1 METSD
6 RGRPTPSRLRLPHAL
21 RSLAKRDLRLFFAG
35 QMVSLA
41 GTWMQSVAQSWLVWR
56 LTRSSGM
63 LGLVNFL
70 GSVPVFLFGV
80 WAGSLADRHQRRR
93 VVLATQANAIVQASL
108 LAVLT
113 LSGAIRPWHVV
124 VLAGMLGMTYAFEIP
139 ARQALLADLAG
150 DDFPNAIALNSSI
163 VNAARVA
170 GPALAGILV
179 ASVGEGWAFALN
191 ALSFVGTYYALLVM
205 RPPLQPAP
213 TASRRAHLL
222 EGLAYAGRTS
232 HVRVL
237 LGLLAVSSLFG
248 MPYQTLLPVIASD
261 VLHGGA
267 RLYGVLLACAGAGAL
282 AGAIGLLLRRGLR
295 GLGRRVGLGATLLG
309 VGLVGVSLSSSTALT
324 AAALAVAG
332 FGFITQMAG
341 TMTLLQG
348 LAPADLR
355 GRVMGLYSTLFVG
368 VTPFGSLAAGFAAS
382 RIGAPRTLLAGA
394 LVVLLAAATFHA
406 VLPRLRQVV
415 LAEHPTLFPPA
426 ARTHPKPTGPAVR
439 ADPGQSSRS
448 SRSVRSWGRWT
459 GTSSTSRCRRSDS
472 ISARRSGGCSGS

>member
-6 RGRPTPSRLRLPHAL
+6 RGSPGSSGARLPHAL

-35 QMVSLA
+35 QAVSLA
-41 GTWMQSVAQSWLVWR
+41 GTWMQSVAQGWLVWR
-56 LTRSSGM
+56 LTRSSQM
-63 LGLVNFL
+63 LGVVNFL

-80 WAGSLADRHQRRR
+80 WAGSIADRHPRRR
-93 VVLATQANAIVQASL
+93 VVLVTQANAIVQASL

-113 LSGAIRPWHVV
+113 LTGVIRPWHVV

-170 GPALAGILV
+170 GPALAGVLV

-191 ALSFVGTYYALLVM
+191 AASFAGTYYALLVM
-205 RPPLQPAP
+205 RPPPQPPHAG
-213 TASRRAHLL
+213 SRRAHVL

-237 LGLLAVSSLFG
+237 LALLAISSFFA
-248 MPYQTLLPVIASD
+248 MPYPTLLPVMATD

-267 RLYGVLLACAGAGAL
+267 RLYGFLLACAGVGAL
-282 AGAIGLLLRRGLR
+282 VGAIGLLLRKGLR
-295 GLGRRVGLGATLLG
+295 GLGRRVAVGATLLG
-309 VGLVGVSLSSSTALT
+309 AGLVGVSLSRSTALT
-324 AAALAVAG
+324 AVALAVTG

-348 LAPADLR
+348 LAPAHMR
-355 GRVMGLYSTLFVG
+355 GRVMGLFSTLFVG
-368 VTPFGSLAAGFAAS
+368 VTPFGSLAGGFAAS
-382 RIGAPRTLLAGA
+382 RIGAPRTVLAGA
-394 LVVLLAAATFHA
+394 TAVLAAAGVFHA
-406 VLPRLRQVV
+406 ILPRLRRVV
-415 LAEHPTLFPPA
+415 LAEYPTLFPPA
-426 ARTHPKPTGPAVR
+426 A
-439 ADPGQSSRS
+439 S
-448 SRSVRSWGRWT
+448 
-459 GTSSTSRCRRSDS
+459 
-472 ISARRSGGCSGS
+472 